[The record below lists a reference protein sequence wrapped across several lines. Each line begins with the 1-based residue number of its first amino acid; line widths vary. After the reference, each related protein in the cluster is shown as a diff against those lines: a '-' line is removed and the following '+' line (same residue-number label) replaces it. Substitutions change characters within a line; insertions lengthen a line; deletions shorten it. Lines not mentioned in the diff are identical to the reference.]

1 MLKDKLE
8 NKLKLLTLL
17 DEYTFIDRENGV
29 EVIPILYDDK
39 YKPLSAI
46 IYYDGEVRYYINDNA
61 NDANNSVEINMKTLS
76 DLQNLVN
83 LLLKD

>member
-17 DEYTFIDRENGV
+17 DDYTFIDRENGV
-29 EVIPILYDDK
+29 EVIPNLYDDE

-61 NDANNSVEINMKTLS
+61 NDANNSVEINMKTLT
-76 DLQNLVN
+76 DLRNLVN

>member
-1 MLKDKLE
+1 MLKD
-8 NKLKLLTLL
+8 KLKLLTLL
-17 DEYTFIDRENGV
+17 DDFTFIDRENGV
-29 EVIPILYDDK
+29 EITPIRYDDEL
-39 YKPLSAI
+39 KPLSAI

-61 NDANNSVEINMKTLS
+61 NDANNSAEINMEALT